1 MMETGSERLRA
12 LIVDDEPLARRTVR
26 LLLEADPEVEV
37 VGECTNGLEAA
48 ERLQREVPELLLLD
62 VQMPGMDGFQVLQ
75 RTGPERI
82 PAVIFVTAF
91 DQHALR
97 AFEVH
102 ALDYLL
108 KPFDDER
115 FTRAL
120 ARAKALVRQG
130 RVHELARKLAT
141 LVEGLKATP
150 TATPPPISEPLAR
163 PAAWLERIA
172 VKEGHR
178 VVLLPVADIDW
189 IEAEDYYAQIHT
201 GGKSHLLREPLKEL
215 ETKLDP
221 QQFIRIHR
229 STIVNVNR
237 VRELQPLVHGES
249 VIILHDGTR
258 LRLSRSRRDQLHT
271 LLGLS

>member
-1 MMETGSERLRA
+1 MTGTPPERLRA
-12 LIVDDEPLARRTVR
+12 LIVDDEPLARRIVR

-37 VGECTNGLEAA
+37 VGECANGGEALEH
-48 ERLQREVPELLLLD
+48 LQHEVPDLLLLD
-62 VQMPGMDGFQVLQ
+62 VQMPGMDGFEMLQ
-75 RTGPERI
+75 RVGPERI

-115 FTRAL
+115 FIRAV

-130 RVHELARKLAT
+130 RVHELARRLAAM
-141 LVEGLKATP
+141 LEGREPTP
-150 TATPPPISEPLAR
+150 SPAPAEPPAR

-172 VKEGHR
+172 VKDTHR
-178 VVLLPVADIDW
+178 VMLLSVAEIDW
-189 IEAEDYYAQIHT
+189 IEAEDYYVQIHT

-221 QQFIRIHR
+221 QRFVRIHR

-249 VIILHDGTR
+249 VVILHDGTR
-258 LRLSRSRRDQLHT
+258 LKLSRSRRDHLHA
-271 LLGLS
+271 LLGLP